1 MINQAGL
8 TMQGMAQGSWSGAE
22 FQSAPRQQA
31 IWLYQRASSRGWW
44 KCLFGRKWLACAEVR
59 ATGGRDMGIRPV
71 ELTRITGSE
80 GRSRDFDRDFRPMAS
95 HLRDRWVSVAE
106 AWLKGVVLPPI
117 ELIAVGQHFVVRD
130 GHHRISVA
138 RALGLTV
145 LEAHVTV
152 CQE

>member
-1 MINQAGL
+1 MNQAGL
-8 TMQGMAQGSWSGAE
+8 TMQGMAQGNWGHRE
-22 FQSAPRQQA
+22 WQSAPRQQA
-31 IWLYQRASSRGWW
+31 IRLYQQTSDRGWW
-44 KCLFGRKWLACAEVR
+44 GRLFGQCWLDCAKVR
-59 ATGGRDMGIRPV
+59 ASAGRDMGIRTV
-71 ELTRITGSE
+71 ELARITGSE
-80 GRSRDFDRDFRPMAS
+80 GRNRDFDRDFRPMAS

-138 RALGLTV
+138 RALGLKV
-145 LEAHVTV
+145 LEAHVVT